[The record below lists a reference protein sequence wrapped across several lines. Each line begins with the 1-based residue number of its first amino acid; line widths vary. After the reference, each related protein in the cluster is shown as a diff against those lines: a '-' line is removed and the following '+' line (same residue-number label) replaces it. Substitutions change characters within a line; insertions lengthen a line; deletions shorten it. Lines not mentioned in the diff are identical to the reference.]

1 MTGIPCTFFNSHGS
15 ELLSS
20 KSSFGLQ
27 QCNFNST
34 LSPDNPVQAPPMVY
48 IAGEEMTHY
57 AMNLIIDQCVNP
69 YFDTS
74 KWEHFDL
81 SCKSRDVTNDKV
93 LHDAVD
99 AGKRVGAIF
108 KEPTITPSAIQV
120 SNSQIRH
127 RIFINSIKLT
137 YSNHIN
143 ITIH

>member
-1 MTGIPCTFFNSHGS
+1 M
-15 ELLSS
+15 LSR
-20 KSSFGLQ
+20 KNSFGLQ

-57 AMNLIIDQCVNP
+57 AMDLIVDQCVKP

-81 SCKSRDVTNDKV
+81 SCKTRDVTDDKV
-93 LHDAVD
+93 LYDAVE

-120 SNSQIRH
+120 SNSKISPRSFH
-127 RIFINSIKLT
+127 RGNEAHLF
-137 YSNHIN
+137 
-143 ITIH
+143 